1 MLKQKLSFLAALQST
16 ATPEVKSRRLDYME
30 TSQGNPLANS
40 QNNNNNAYNL
50 IDRVI
55 YFTFFYI

>member
-30 TSQGNPLANS
+30 TS
-40 QNNNNNAYNL
+40 
-50 IDRVI
+50 
-55 YFTFFYI
+55 